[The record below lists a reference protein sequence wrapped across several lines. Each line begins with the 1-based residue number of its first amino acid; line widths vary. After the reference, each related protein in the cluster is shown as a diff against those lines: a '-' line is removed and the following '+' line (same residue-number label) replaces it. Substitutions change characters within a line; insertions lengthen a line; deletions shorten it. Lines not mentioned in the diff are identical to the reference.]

1 MDAGHWDERYAAKE
15 LVWSAEPNVF
25 VAEATADLPA
35 GRALDLAAG
44 EGRNALWLAE
54 RGWRVTAVDFSQV
67 ALDRADALARE
78 RDIRPPGSFATLRAD
93 LLDYVPAVQAYD
105 LVLVVYLQLP
115 AAERRIVM
123 RRAADAV
130 SPGGTLFVVAHDSA
144 NLEHGYGGPPNPA
157 VLYTAGD
164 IAGDIDGA
172 GLTVARAE
180 PVRRRV
186 RTDEGDREAIDALLV
201 ARRAPAVT
209 AP

>member
-67 ALDRADALARE
+67 ALDRASALARE
-78 RDIRPPGSFATLRAD
+78 RAIRPPGSFATLRAD
-93 LLDYVPAVQAYD
+93 LLDYVPPAQAYD

-115 AAERRIVM
+115 A
-123 RRAADAV
+123 
-130 SPGGTLFVVAHDSA
+130 
-144 NLEHGYGGPPNPA
+144 
-157 VLYTAGD
+157 
-164 IAGDIDGA
+164 
-172 GLTVARAE
+172 
-180 PVRRRV
+180 
-186 RTDEGDREAIDALLV
+186 
-201 ARRAPAVT
+201 
-209 AP
+209 